1 MNDTVDSTENESIA
15 QLEDGRRP
23 SILFKFTAIA
33 ISILISLIAIELILR
48 LFFPVYQTSILAA
61 YEYDEELGTRL
72 RPGVHLFKTT
82 DFQEEVRVNQLGTV
96 NFQEDF
102 SKYES
107 LIFAAGDSFT
117 QGTGLPSDMSYPAQ
131 LDMKL
136 NQNDQGVY
144 ANKYGVVNLGLAA
157 FGGEQSLIALRRY
170 ASKIKAPNYVLYLGC
185 DNDYE
190 DDVLFKSGYRH
201 KHIVQGSPQ
210 WGWMVR
216 PMQWLTND
224 LQLGL
229 RIKLAVSR
237 LRRSKLSADDSLAAQ
252 AETASVAELELPVL
266 EKLTTFAK
274 ENNAVLVVSWSE
286 TGRSYDW
293 LKQWSNTH
301 RVAFADWGP
310 KVESVKSSIPALPV
324 DNQHSG
330 AHHRGWVNGVIA
342 DEYARQIT
350 SATRQE

>member
-1 MNDTVDSTENESIA
+1 MNETVDPAENVPISE
-15 QLEDGRRP
+15 LEEDRRP
-23 SILFKFTAIA
+23 SVLFKVTAIA

-102 SKYES
+102 SRYES
-107 LIFAAGDSFT
+107 LVFAAGDSFT

-136 NQNDQGVY
+136 NQNDEGLY
-144 ANKYGVVNLGLAA
+144 TNKYGVVNLGLAA

-170 ASKIKAPNYVLYLGC
+170 ASKIKPPNYILYLGC

-210 WGWMVR
+210 WGSLVR

-229 RIKLAVSR
+229 RLKLAVSQ
-237 LRRSKLSADDSLAAQ
+237 LRRSKLSADDANAAQ

-266 EKLTTFAK
+266 EKLAAFAK
-274 ENNAVLVVSWSE
+274 ENNAVLIVSWSE

-293 LKQWSNTH
+293 LKQWSDANA
-301 RVAFADWGP
+301 VAFADWGP
-310 KVESVKSSIPALPV
+310 NVDSVKSSIPALPI

-330 AHHRGWVNGVIA
+330 AHHRGWVNGIIA
-342 DEYARQIT
+342 DEYARKIT
-350 SATRQE
+350 GAAR